1 MLALNAPVHL
11 PITLKIRY
19 VAAIIIIIRALSLA
33 KMVRS
38 SDAPLM
44 IKKSIK
50 IGGVNISILSNM
62 RLES

>member
-1 MLALNAPVHL
+1 M
-11 PITLKIRY
+11 
-19 VAAIIIIIRALSLA
+19 IIRALSLA

-38 SDAPLM
+38 SEAPLM